1 MSVGTE
7 TFLSPDA
14 TSPEERRPVPGQRR
28 RLPVPRLNLASGIGL
43 PGMLFLLLAF
53 GSTLVALVRIS
64 LTDPSPENFVTAFQS
79 GLFRR
84 ALVNTVE
91 MSVVVT
97 GLCLLVSYPYAYC
110 LVHSRRL
117 VKILLFTAL
126 LLSFWTSL
134 LVRTYSWQIILND
147 TGLINEAL
155 TSMGLIDEPLRLAR
169 TKFAVYLGMVHI
181 LAPLSVLAIY
191 ANMRGLGSGLVL
203 AARGMGA
210 RPSVAFLRVTL
221 PLTLPGAVAG
231 ATLVLILA
239 LGFYITPQMLGGA
252 GDAFIGNAI
261 VIQLDELYRPG
272 VAAAMAVILL
282 LGVLVILGAVGRYV
296 GITRI
301 LGIRDEGQ
309 S

>member
-1 MSVGTE
+1 MT
-7 TFLSPDA
+7 TDTAAPPDVD
-14 TSPEERRPVPGQRR
+14 VPGPPRDPRSPRAPR
-28 RLPVPRLNLASGIGL
+28 RLRLPRLNLDSAIGL

-53 GSTLVALVRIS
+53 GSTIVALVRIS
-64 LTDPSPENFVTAFQS
+64 LTDPGPENFTTAFSS
-79 GLFRR
+79 GLFRQ
-84 ALVNTVE
+84 ALFNTVE
-91 MSVVVT
+91 MSIVVT

-110 LVHSRRL
+110 LVHARRT
-117 VKILLFTAL
+117 VKIVLFTAL

-147 TGLINEAL
+147 TGLVNEAL
-155 TSMGLIDEPLRLAR
+155 TSLGLIEEPLRMAR
-169 TKFAVYLGMVHI
+169 TRFAVYLGMVHI

-191 ANMRGLGSGLVL
+191 ANMRGLGNALVL

-210 RPSVAFLRVTL
+210 RPSIAFLRVTL

-272 VAAAMAVILL
+272 VAAAMAVVLL
-282 LGVLVILGAVGRYV
+282 LGVLVILGAVGRFV

-301 LGIRDEGQ
+301 LGIRDEDK